1 MTLWGSIHPKIK
13 NPPRETDKS
22 KKTLFP
28 TPPFLELRLKHE
40 RRILSVVSVGKW
52 SGNVYRRTVVAGS
65 EIMKMLGRE
74 ANRRPQK
81 QVASSLE
88 IQIWSAVNCHSRG
101 WTVIHRLCPPQRP
114 VNRGGGGEGG
124 EPPRTVRF
132 PEARYWITI
141 VNEEIRGQPASRRR
155 SKPRW
160 KFMECRSPLFLCPPP
175 PPLVQTI
182 PYFRTGG
189 ISSGQNRWGSW
200 EAYAVF
206 VLTIR
211 SARSC
216 FETSRDETTLREFTA
231 AGSECHN
238 KNRLGCRD
246 LKCW

>member
-1 MTLWGSIHPKIK
+1 MTLWRSIHPKIK

-28 TPPFLELRLKHE
+28 TPPLLELRLKHE
-40 RRILSVVSVGKW
+40 RRILSVVPVGKW

-175 PPLVQTI
+175 PPSLGTNDTILSNRGNFNRAESMRLVRSVRR
-182 PYFRTGG
+182 FC
-189 ISSGQNRWGSW
+189 SHNSFGSLL
-200 EAYAVF
+200 F
-206 VLTIR
+206 
-211 SARSC
+211 
-216 FETSRDETTLREFTA
+216 RDESRRDDTARIHRGWLRVP
-231 AGSECHN
+231 
-238 KNRLGCRD
+238 
-246 LKCW
+246 

>member
-1 MTLWGSIHPKIK
+1 MTLWRSIHPKIK

-28 TPPFLELRLKHE
+28 TPPLLELRLKHE
-40 RRILSVVSVGKW
+40 GILSVVSVGKW

-175 PPLVQTI
+175 SPWYKRYHTFEQGEFQPGRIDEAREKRTPFLFSQFVRLALVSRRVETRRHCANS
-182 PYFRTGG
+182 PRL
-189 ISSGQNRWGSW
+189 
-200 EAYAVF
+200 AP
-206 VLTIR
+206 
-211 SARSC
+211 SAIIKIGL
-216 FETSRDETTLREFTA
+216 DVVI
-231 AGSECHN
+231 
-238 KNRLGCRD
+238 
-246 LKCW
+246 